1 MNKRQPARRIIKLQR
16 NKNLSGINWSFLSTP
31 SSSIVTAKKNEN
43 HGKLLMLFVNAI
55 QSSICWWRTESRYE
69 TSLSKLTNFINDE
82 SSKHVWCHRIYPTVL
97 PHFPRICHVLEFH
110 VPRIL
115 KVTGIKTFQL
125 ALYNFYC
132 VCFISSF
139 EVNSGAIKSF
149 QTLWSFVQL
158 IGTCL
163 TSLSVKILKLAYF
176 TDVVNFET
184 GNGAFMLKLLTCHF
198 FFVII
203 VDSFFSDW
211 EANRFELI
219 GKFKTSSQ
227 S

>member
-1 MNKRQPARRIIKLQR
+1 MKL
-16 NKNLSGINWSFLSTP
+16 SFH
-31 SSSIVTAKKNEN
+31 SIVINCDFEKKNEN

-139 EVNSGAIKSF
+139 EANSGAIKSF

-184 GNGAFMLKLLTCHF
+184 GNGAFMLKLLTRHF
-198 FFVII
+198 FLLSSLILFLVIGRQIALNWSESLKHPRNLKMRRFLFQIPI
-203 VDSFFSDW
+203 VYLSLK
-211 EANRFELI
+211 N
-219 GKFKTSSQ
+219 KFQ
-227 S
+227 